1 MIPCT
6 LVNECT
12 GGAPKFMKIN
22 SRSYYAFDLHDLLL
36 LGVDWLISTEYVS
49 VEKCKNVTLIEE
61 ITKVQPE

>member
-1 MIPCT
+1 
-6 LVNECT
+6 
-12 GGAPKFMKIN
+12 MKIN